1 MQLAVDSGFTF
12 ECEPLMCCA
21 CCARCA
27 VQFLAKKQSSVR
39 LGDLAGLAV
48 GQKDMTKGAFAVWTE
63 LLQKRVRSG
72 WIGS

>member
-1 MQLAVDSGFTF
+1 MPAV
-12 ECEPLMCCA
+12 CP
-21 CCARCA
+21 A

-63 LLQKRVRSG
+63 LLQKRVGG
-72 WIGS
+72 WGAWGGS